1 MWELCISE
9 FGMKHREFLFDF
21 SPEQIFLLTNKR
33 AARMERQ
40 NPQKQRREGQPMSA
54 MDARMLTAG
63 GFDG

>member
-9 FGMKHREFLFDF
+9 FGMKHREFLFEF
-21 SPEQIFLLTNKR
+21 SPEQIFLLTSKR

-40 NPQKQRREGQPMSA
+40 NPQKQKGQPMSER
-54 MDARMLTAG
+54 DAQFLFSK